1 MPFPALLAAVL
12 LLVQAAPQNP
22 ARPQLPAGD
31 VLRGQAVFEG
41 KGECLS
47 CHRVGGKGSRF
58 GPDLTDIGARA
69 GSNLGRGQ
77 GAAPALAPIPPDPG
91 PLVRAQQE
99 LERSLVD
106 PDADIAPQHRTVR
119 VVTRA
124 GEAFTARLLNQN
136 TFTLQLIDTREQLRS
151 IEKSDLSELTFLK
164 TSPTPSYATKLNSQE
179 LADVISYLIS
189 LQGINR

>member
-1 MPFPALLAAVL
+1 MLFSALFVAVL
-12 LLVQAAPQNP
+12 WWGQAVPQNP
-22 ARPQLPAGD
+22 GRPQLPAGD
-31 VLRGQAVFEG
+31 IQRGEAVFEG
-41 KGECLS
+41 KGDCLS
-47 CHRVGGKGSRF
+47 CHRVRDRGSRF

-69 GSNLGRGQ
+69 GTNLGRGR
-77 GAAPALAPIPPDPG
+77 GAVPALAPIPPDLG
-91 PLVRAQQE
+91 PLVRAQQA

-124 GEAFTARLLNQN
+124 GETITARLLNQN

-151 IEKSDLSELTFLK
+151 IEKSDLREFSFFK
-164 TSPTPSYATKLNSQE
+164 TSPMPSYAAKLTPQE

-189 LQGINR
+189 LKGINR